1 MTVAERT
8 RPGLILFVLAVLVG
22 SVAAVRAEVTGGMIT
37 PMTIAGVV
45 AIIIGEQL
53 PMQISRRVIA
63 PLTTAP
69 ALGLIL
75 APLDFDGA
83 IPSAATVLAVIW
95 LSILAGG
102 LIARVR
108 GRSVVEGSLGARF
121 LGMGVTTLC
130 ARGVT
135 VDGQTLLDWSFG
147 PTMHP
152 GLGALGLL
160 GAALAGGLAE
170 RILENLVAWLGAGR
184 SLVRVVSAELGPL
197 AGISAATV
205 TTGPLIAMASRIID
219 WVAIPLLILPVLLSY
234 VAVHRVV
241 AIRGSLEES
250 LVAMSRLSEL
260 AGLTRTGHVR
270 RVADVAV
277 AIGEEMAVDAA
288 TLRDIER
295 TALLHDV
302 GQLGLEEPLRGGAT
316 INAGASEDEQMARA
330 GLRVIADTPQ
340 LAPLLPLL
348 DQVRTPFRRTR
359 EFGQHIPL
367 PSRIVR
373 VANAWDDITEG
384 TRSSRMRT
392 VGMERLHLGL
402 GYDYDPEVVA
412 ALERTLS

>member
-1 MTVAERT
+1 MTGTLRP
-8 RPGLILFVLAVLVG
+8 RPGLILFILAVLVG
-22 SVAAVRAEVTGGMIT
+22 SVAAVRAEVTGAMIT
-37 PMTIAGVV
+37 PVALAAVV

-53 PMQISRRVIA
+53 PMQISQRVIA
-63 PLTTAP
+63 PLTTAS

-75 APLDFDGA
+75 APLDFEGEV
-83 IPSAATVLAVIW
+83 PSAETVLAVVW
-95 LSILAGG
+95 LSILVGG
-102 LIARVR
+102 LISRLR

-121 LGMGVTTLC
+121 LGMAVTTVC
-130 ARGVT
+130 ARGFF
-135 VDGQTLLDWSFG
+135 VDGQSLVDRAFDPVTQ
-147 PTMHP
+147 P
-152 GLGALGLL
+152 GLGAVMLFS
-160 GAALAGGLAE
+160 AALAGGLAE
-170 RILENLVAWLGAGR
+170 RILENLIAWLGAER

-205 TTGPLIAMASRIID
+205 TTGPLIAIAIRVVD
-219 WVAIPLLILPVLLSY
+219 WVAFPLLILPVLLSH
-234 VAVHRVV
+234 VAVRRVV
-241 AIRGSLEES
+241 EIRQSLDES
-250 LVAMSRLSEL
+250 VRALSRLSEIT
-260 AGLTRTGHVR
+260 GLTRTGHVQ

-277 AIGEEMAVDAA
+277 AIGEEMAVDVA
-288 TLRDIER
+288 TLRAVER

-302 GQLGLEEPLRGGAT
+302 GQLGLGEPLRGGAT
-316 INAGASEDEQMARA
+316 IHAGASEEAEMARA
-330 GLRVIADTPQ
+330 VVRVIADTPQ

-384 TRSSRMRT
+384 ARSARMRT
-392 VGMERLHLGL
+392 VGMERLHIGL